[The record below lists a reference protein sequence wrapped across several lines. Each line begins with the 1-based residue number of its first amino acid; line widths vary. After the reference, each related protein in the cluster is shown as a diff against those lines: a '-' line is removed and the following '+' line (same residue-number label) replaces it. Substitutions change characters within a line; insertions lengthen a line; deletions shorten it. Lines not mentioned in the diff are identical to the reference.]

1 MTDMWTN
8 IERIIKRNIGL
19 VAANPIKRWEP
30 EDTAK
35 SLLIVFA
42 VTILSFLLVD
52 IFYKAVSLQ
61 IAFRQVDGK
70 TQSAA
75 ALPANLGHRIE
86 YYNVIAERNLF
97 KTTLQATVNQNMW
110 GNLPPGE
117 EHTAFELK
125 GTMAIN
131 RSMGYAIVEE
141 KGKDKQKLYRLGEMI
156 GSARLI
162 GITRNTAVLKGGGK
176 EFVMKI
182 REIAEAPLS
191 GQPSRPGRDVAI
203 SKQEITQ
210 GLGDLTSMMSQ
221 AVIRP
226 FMVGG
231 IQNGFVVSNIVPGS
245 LYQKLGLQNGD
256 IVVNVNHKKLESAED
271 ILHLVN
277 IMQGGGSVSVNL
289 VRNGKNENIS
299 YSFN

>member
-1 MTDMWTN
+1 MKDMWAN
-8 IERIIKRNIGL
+8 IILMIKKRMDWITGIPTGL
-19 VAANPIKRWEP
+19 SELTDAAKPF
-30 EDTAK
+30 
-35 SLLIVFA
+35 LVVLA

-61 IAFRQVDGK
+61 IAFRQVAFKVQPPG
-70 TQSAA
+70 SS
-75 ALPANLGHRIE
+75 PASRGHRSE

-97 KTTLQATVNQNMW
+97 QTTLNAIVDKNAL
-110 GNLPPGE
+110 GNLPPSE
-117 EHTAFELK
+117 AYTAFNLK

-131 RSMGYAIVEE
+131 QSTGYAIVEE

-156 GSARLI
+156 GSARLVRV
-162 GITRNTAVLKGGGK
+162 TRNTAVLKGGGK

-182 REIAEAPLS
+182 KEIAEAPLM
-191 GQPSRPGRDVAI
+191 GRPSQPGRDVAI

-210 GLGDLTSMMSQ
+210 GLGDLNSMMSQ

-226 FMVGG
+226 FIVEGVR
-231 IQNGFVVSNIVPGS
+231 NGFVVSNIVPGS

-256 IVVNVNHKKLESAED
+256 VVVNVNNKKLESAED

-277 IMQGGGSVSVNL
+277 TMQDGGSVSVDL
-289 VRNGKNENIS
+289 VRNGKNESIS

>member
-1 MTDMWTN
+1 MKDMWATIILMIRKRIDWITGIPTGLSDLTN
-8 IERIIKRNIGL
+8 AVKPIL
-19 VAANPIKRWEP
+19 VV
-30 EDTAK
+30 
-35 SLLIVFA
+35 LA

-61 IAFRQVDGK
+61 IVFRPVAGK
-70 TQSAA
+70 VQTPDSS
-75 ALPANLGHRIE
+75 PARPGHYRE
-86 YYNVIAERNLF
+86 YYNVIVERNLF
-97 KTTLQATVNQNMW
+97 QTTLKAIVDKNAL
-110 GNLPPGE
+110 GNYQPSE
-117 EHTAFELK
+117 EYTAFNLK

-131 RSMGYAIVEE
+131 QSTGYAIVEE
-141 KGKDKQKLYRLGEMI
+141 KGKDKQKLFRLGEMI

-162 GITRNTAVLKGGGK
+162 RVTRNTAVLQGGGK
-176 EFVMKI
+176 EFIMKI
-182 REIAEAPLS
+182 KEVAESPLT
-191 GQPSRPGRDVAI
+191 GLPLQPGRGLI
-203 SKQEITQ
+203 LSKQEVAQ

-231 IQNGFVVSNIVPGS
+231 VQNGFVVSNIVPGS

-256 IVVNVNHKKLESAED
+256 VVVNVNDKKLESAED
-271 ILHLVN
+271 ILRLVN
-277 IMQGGGSVSVNL
+277 TMQDGGSVSVNL